1 MTQPQLPQQLSLTDR
16 KKLSVTAV
24 AEVKSFDENLV
35 VLLTDLG
42 ELSIHGQ
49 GLQLKDLSVQEGRA
63 AVEGEISALIYQE
76 TRSRGLLGRF
86 LG

>member
-24 AEVKSFDENLV
+24 REVKSFDENLV

-49 GLQLKDLSVQEGRA
+49 SLQLKDLSVQEGRA
-63 AVEGEISALIYQE
+63 AVEGDISALIYQE
-76 TRSRGLLGRF
+76 PRSRGFWSRF

>member
-1 MTQPQLPQQLSLTDR
+1 MTQSQLPQQLSLTDR

-24 AEVKSFDENLV
+24 TEVKSFDENLV

-42 ELSIHGQ
+42 ELSIHGH

-63 AVEGEISALIYQE
+63 AVEGDISALIYQE
-76 TRSRGLLGRF
+76 PRSRGLLGRF

>member
-1 MTQPQLPQQLSLTDR
+1 MTQLQLPQQLSMTDR

-24 AEVKSFDENLV
+24 TEVKSFDENLV
-35 VLLTDLG
+35 VLLTELG

-49 GLQLKDLSVQEGRA
+49 SLQLKDLSVQEGRA

-76 TRSRGLLGRF
+76 PRARGFLSRF